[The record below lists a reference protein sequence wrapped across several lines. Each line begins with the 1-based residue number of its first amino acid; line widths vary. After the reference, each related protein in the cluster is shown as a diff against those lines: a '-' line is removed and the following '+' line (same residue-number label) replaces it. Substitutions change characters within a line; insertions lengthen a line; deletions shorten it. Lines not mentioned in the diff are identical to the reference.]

1 MASRYAGQKITKKY
15 LPYGKHKLPQKW
27 QPKMA
32 TKNGHKHGKQKSM
45 VTKHNRPLKNV
56 ANIPK
61 QIATNMATRK
71 AWQKMP
77 TKNE

>member
-1 MASRYAGQKITKKY
+1 MALRQAQIAT
-15 LPYGKHKLPQKW
+15 H
-27 QPKMA
+27 MA

-45 VTKHNRPLKNV
+45 ATKHNRPLKNV

-61 QIATNMATRK
+61 QIATNMAIRK